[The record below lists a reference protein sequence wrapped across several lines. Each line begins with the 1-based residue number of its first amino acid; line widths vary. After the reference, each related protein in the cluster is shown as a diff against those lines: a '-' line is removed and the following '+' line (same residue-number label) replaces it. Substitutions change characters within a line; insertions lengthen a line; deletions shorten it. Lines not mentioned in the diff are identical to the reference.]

1 MRGTAVWRGLRRALG
16 TLPLA
21 AALTVTAIACA
32 SGSTAAAT
40 ETGARTPGTRIRII
54 AGKTVLTAHLWDNA
68 TARSLIAQ
76 LPLKLSF
83 RDFNGQEKVAHIPR
97 PLSMRGMPKSA
108 DPRPGEIGYYAPTQE
123 LVLYYTDVGRFDG
136 IARIGRFD
144 GSIAAI
150 KSRKSDFVARIELAH

>member
-1 MRGTAVWRGLRRALG
+1 
-16 TLPLA
+16 
-21 AALTVTAIACA
+21 
-32 SGSTAAAT
+32 
-40 ETGARTPGTRIRII
+40 
-54 AGKTVLTAHLWDNA
+54 
-68 TARSLIAQ
+68 LIAQ